1 MRMGMM
7 NKKLKVKEW
16 TMERVTEEKTA
27 EGAALGETIGY
38 NTTHWDITYLTKDS
52 KRNIQLKYAE
62 HVHQFTDL
70 LKEAG
75 YSYVDFEDLKKAG
88 AKSVFSV

>member
-1 MRMGMM
+1 M

-16 TMERVTEEKTA
+16 TMQRITKEK
-27 EGAALGETIGY
+27 GETIRY
-38 NTTHWDITYLTKDS
+38 DTTHWDITYAVDKNE
-52 KRNIQLKYAE
+52 KRSIRLKYAE
-62 HVHQFTDL
+62 HLHQFTDL

-88 AKSVFSV
+88 AFSVHTV